1 MKKPSEPTA
10 IADNPVHELH
20 CMEIWNGNRCVEKT
34 VTSAGLHAWVFSQP
48 YQGEKQGGDVHY
60 LSLCVGGII
69 TRVVLADVAGHGDR
83 VRETSKK
90 LRNLLRKFMNA
101 KKQDRF
107 VAELNREFT
116 ELETKEGL
124 ATAVVATYLSH
135 KSTLLLT
142 NAGHPR
148 PLLYQQ
154 SQKNWVFLD
163 EPKNTL
169 VRGEN
174 FPFGLDP
181 STSYEHFVIK
191 IESGDWLLLYTDAYT
206 ECCDMHD
213 EMLGE
218 EGFLRIVDRLPRTD
232 SVSQF
237 GRELNRLV
245 SEFSA
250 RWPDDDDTTLIA
262 IRFTSERRTIGF
274 IEKLAGY
281 RNMLSQLV
289 ARVAQRG

>member
-1 MKKPSEPTA
+1 MINPSEPTA
-10 IADNPVHELH
+10 DAANHVHELH
-20 CMEIWNGNRCVEKT
+20 CMEIWNGNRYVEKT

-154 SQKNWVFLD
+154 SQRIWAFLD
-163 EPKNTL
+163 EPENTL
-169 VRGEN
+169 GQGDN
-174 FPFGLDP
+174 FPLGLDS
-181 STSYEHFVIK
+181 STSYEHFVIR
-191 IESGDWLLLYTDAYT
+191 IAPGDWLLLYTDAYT
-206 ECCDMHD
+206 ECADVHD

-218 EGFLRIVDRLPRTD
+218 EGLLRIVEQLPRTD

-245 SEFSA
+245 SEYSA

-262 IRFTSERRTIGF
+262 IRFTGERRTAGF
-274 IEKLAGY
+274 IEKMMAY
-281 RNMLSQLV
+281 FKVLSRLV
-289 ARVAQRG
+289 AC